1 VRALPLTRAAFD
13 ALARED
19 AALRLALLRN
29 ITRVLSERLRL
40 TTDQLRTAEHVCV
53 H

>member
-1 VRALPLTRAAFD
+1 MRTLTLTRAAFD

-19 AALRLALLRN
+19 PTLGLALLRN

-40 TTDQLRTAEHVCV
+40 TTDQLRTAEHV
-53 H
+53 